1 MPRKLERKLWK
12 AARKKGMG
20 YQQAAGYVYGTM
32 RQAGWKPKGEKRKE
46 RTQLWLT

>member
-20 YQQAAGYVYGTM
+20 YRQASGYVYGTL
-32 RQAGWKPKGEKRKE
+32 RQAGWKPKSEKHKE
-46 RTQLWLT
+46 RKQLWLT